1 MKAPTKNEKC
11 MMEIAKPTLQ
21 SQDKIAETI
30 LTALHVRASE
40 GALPNSLLHDESA
53 QRMVEQIDYDFSRLK
68 LNKVDQVSTILRVRQ
83 FDRFTQDFLT
93 RHPSSGM
100 VQIGCGLDTRFG
112 RVDNGQVE
120 WCDLDLAEVIEFH
133 RKLVYETERY
143 HMLGFS
149 VFNDQWIELVRN
161 YNRVA
166 YLFLAEQV
174 FPYFSEQQVKGL
186 FLILKEKFPGCELV
200 YDAMTNAMIR
210 VHNLELSASKVD
222 ARLHWGQK
230 NGHQPETWA
239 PGIHLMNEWFYFD
252 EHEPR
257 LGLAQLMR
265 TLPIFGNVEEI
276 YHYQL
281 GDPTK

>member
-1 MKAPTKNEKC
+1 
-11 MMEIAKPTLQ
+11 
-21 SQDKIAETI
+21 
-30 LTALHVRASE
+30 
-40 GALPNSLLHDESA
+40 
-53 QRMVEQIDYDFSRLK
+53 
-68 LNKVDQVSTILRVRQ
+68 
-83 FDRFTQDFLT
+83 
-93 RHPSSGM
+93 
-100 VQIGCGLDTRFG
+100 
-112 RVDNGQVE
+112 
-120 WCDLDLAEVIEFH
+120 
-133 RKLVYETERY
+133 
-143 HMLGFS
+143 MLGFS